1 VGVNASDAQRCP
13 HCGSEVD
20 EGQRFCGSCG
30 GLLAFVCPA
39 CQTENP
45 LSNRFCGSCGAELVR
60 PEPVRD
66 VEERKV
72 ITVLFADL
80 VGFTS
85 RAEELDPEDVR
96 GILSRYYA
104 RLRSDLEAHGGTV
117 EKFIGDAVMAVFG
130 APVAHGDDPERAV
143 RAALA
148 IRESMGRMN
157 DEDQRLDLQLRVGVN
172 TGEAIV
178 TLGSEA
184 SSGEGMVAGDVVNTA
199 ARLQTAAPQNG
210 ILVGQETYRA
220 TNGRITYEEI
230 EPLDLKGKQE
240 PVRAWVALT
249 ASSLGVER
257 RRLAPLV
264 GRDSELLVLRRIWE
278 ETFEANR
285 PRLIT
290 LLGPPGIGKSRLA
303 GEFAAEIT
311 QNGGRILTGRSMS
324 YGTSGT
330 YLAFRHQVKDL
341 AGIFENDPPDLAHQ
355 KLEQAVGAV
364 LGTDD
369 ADEVVEHIA
378 LLIGLRAADVGD
390 RQVLFFSARRLVEA
404 LARQQP
410 TLLVYEDVQWADSS
424 LLDLVEHLASRVRDV
439 PLVLLAL
446 ARPELLDSR
455 PGWGSRLPSYSSI
468 PLEPLGE
475 DDSRELARELLRSY
489 GEGKADRLAAT
500 AEGNP
505 LFIEELAAS
514 LAEGATAT
522 DKLPTNVRAIVSAR
536 LDALPATERS
546 LVLDASVVGRVFW
559 RRVLESLG
567 WDNGTLSGALD
578 SLEQRDLVR
587 RDPVSRVGGDQQ
599 FSFKHALIRDVAY
612 ATLPRAKRRSRH
624 AAVAR
629 FVEEDAGELDAVAAF
644 LAHHWREAGDVDRA
658 VDYFLT
664 AAERASRGWAKEE
677 AVQFYDRALELV
689 PTDQR
694 ERRRRLVLARSVVAQ
709 AATHIVDAERLQRLE
724 DSES

>member
-1 VGVNASDAQRCP
+1 VPVNESSSLRCP
-13 HCGSEVD
+13 KCGSEVE
-20 EGQRFCGSCG
+20 EGQRFCGACG
-30 GLLAFVCPA
+30 GLLALVCA
-39 CQTENP
+39 VCGTENP
-45 LSNRFCGSCGAELVR
+45 LSNRFCGSCGAELARPQVVR
-60 PEPVRD
+60 EI
-66 VEERKV
+66 EERRV
-72 ITVLFADL
+72 VTVLFADL

-85 RAEELDPEDVR
+85 RAEALDPEDVR
-96 GILSRYYA
+96 GMLSRYYA

-148 IRESMGRMN
+148 IRDSLREMN
-157 DEDQRLDLQLRVGVN
+157 QEDASYDLQLRVGVN

-178 TLGSEA
+178 MLGSA
-184 SSGEGMVAGDVVNTA
+184 ASGEGMVAGDVVNTA
-199 ARLQTAAPQNG
+199 SRLQTAAPQNG
-210 ILVGQETYRA
+210 ILVGIDTYRA
-220 TNGRITYEEI
+220 TNGCITYEEVQ
-230 EPLDLKGKQE
+230 PLSIKGKQE
-240 PVRAWVALT
+240 PVHAWLALE
-249 ASSLGVER
+249 AGSLAGER
-257 RRLAPLV
+257 PHRAPLV

-303 GEFAAEIT
+303 AEFAAEIE
-311 QNGGRILTGRSMS
+311 QDGGRTLLGRSMS

-355 KLEQAVGAV
+355 KLDEAVAAV
-364 LGTDD
+364 LGSDD
-369 ADEVVEHIA
+369 ADEVAEHLA
-378 LLIGLRAADVGD
+378 LLIGLRAADVDD
-390 RQVLFFSARRLVEA
+390 RQVLFFSARRFVEG

-410 TLLVYEDVQWADSS
+410 TLLVYEDVHWADSS

-439 PLVLLAL
+439 PLVMLAL

-455 PGWGSRLPSYSSI
+455 PAWGSRLPSYSSI
-468 PLEPLGE
+468 PLEPLGDE
-475 DDSRELARELLRSY
+475 DSRKLARELLRSH
-489 GEGKADRLAAT
+489 GENNADRLAAT

-514 LAEGATAT
+514 LSEGATVT
-522 DKLPTNVRAIVSAR
+522 DKLPTTVRAIVSAR

-567 WDNGTLSGALD
+567 WESGTLSDALD
-578 SLEQRDLVR
+578 SLEQRDLIR
-587 RDPVSRVGGDQQ
+587 RDPTSRVGGDHQ
-599 FSFKHALIRDVAY
+599 FSFKHTLIRDIAY

-644 LAHHWREAGDVDRA
+644 LAHHWREAGEVDRA
-658 VDYFLT
+658 LDYFLT
-664 AAERASRGWAKEE
+664 AADRASRGWAKEE
-677 AVQFYDRALELV
+677 AVEFYDRALELV
-689 PTDQR
+689 PPEQR
-694 ERRRRLVLARSVVAQ
+694 ERRRRIMLARAVVAQ
-709 AATHIVDAERLQRLE
+709 AATHIEDAERLRRLE
-724 DSES
+724 DE

>member
-1 VGVNASDAQRCP
+1 VYVNASNSLRCP
-13 HCGSEVD
+13 HCGSEVA

-30 GLLAFVCPA
+30 GLQALVCPV
-39 CQTENP
+39 CETENP
-45 LSNRFCGSCGAELVR
+45 LSNKFCGSCGAELVR

-66 VEERKV
+66 VEERRV

-80 VGFTS
+80 VGFTARS
-85 RAEELDPEDVR
+85 EELDPEDVR

-104 RLRSDLEAHGGTV
+104 RLRADLEAHGGTV

-148 IRESMGRMN
+148 IRESLDEMN
-157 DEDQRLDLQLRVGVN
+157 REDRRLDLQLRIGVN

-178 TLGSEA
+178 MLGSET
-184 SSGEGMVAGDVVNTA
+184 SGEGMVAGDVVNTA

-220 TNGRITYEEI
+220 TSRHVDYEEVA
-230 EPLDLKGKQE
+230 PLDLKGKQE
-240 PVRAWVALT
+240 PVRAWLAVA
-249 ASSLGVER
+249 ASSPGVER
-257 RRLAPLV
+257 PRIAPLV
-264 GRDSELLVLRRIWE
+264 GRDSELLALRRIWE
-278 ETFEANR
+278 ETSEASR

-303 GEFAAEIT
+303 ADFAAKIE

-355 KLEQAVGAV
+355 KLDRAVAAV
-364 LGTDD
+364 MGSDD
-369 ADEVVEHIA
+369 ADEVAEHIA

-390 RQVLFFSARRLVEA
+390 RQVLFFSVRRFVEA
-404 LARQQP
+404 LASQQP
-410 TLLVYEDVQWADSS
+410 TLLVYEDVHWADSS

-439 PLVLLAL
+439 PLVLLTL
-446 ARPELLDSR
+446 ARPELLDTR
-455 PGWGSRLPSYSSI
+455 PSWASRLPSYSSI
-468 PLEPLGE
+468 RLEPLGE
-475 DDSRELARELLRSY
+475 EDSRDLARELLQSH
-489 GEGKADRLAAT
+489 GESNIDRLAAT

-514 LAEGATAT
+514 VSEGATAT

-536 LDALPATERS
+536 LDALPTTERS
-546 LVLDASVVGRVFW
+546 LILDASVVGRVFW
-559 RRVLESLG
+559 RRVLESQG
-567 WDNGTLSGALD
+567 WESGSLSDALD
-578 SLEQRDLVR
+578 SLEQRDFIR
-587 RDPVSRVGGDQQ
+587 RDATSRVGGDQQ
-599 FSFKHALIRDVAY
+599 YSFKHTMIRDVAY
-612 ATLPRAKRRSRH
+612 ETLPRSKRRSRH

-629 FVEEDAGELDAVAAF
+629 FVEDDAGELDAVAPF
-644 LAHHWREAGDVDRA
+644 LAHHWREAGDSDRA
-658 VDYFLT
+658 LDYLLT

-689 PTDQR
+689 PADHR
-694 ERRRRLVLARSVVAQ
+694 ERRRRLMLARSVAAQ
-709 AATHIVDAERLQRLE
+709 AAVHIEDAELRQRLE
-724 DSES
+724 QEG

>member
-1 VGVNASDAQRCP
+1 MKDRLRCP
-13 HCGSEVD
+13 HCGNEVE

-30 GLLAFVCPA
+30 GLQALVCA
-39 CQTENP
+39 VCETENP
-45 LSNRFCGSCGAELVR
+45 LSNNFCGSCGAELVR
-60 PEPVRD
+60 TEVVRD
-66 VEERKV
+66 VEERRV
-72 ITVLFADL
+72 VTVLFADL

-85 RAEELDPEDVR
+85 RAEDLDPEDVR
-96 GILSRYYA
+96 AILSRYYA
-104 RLRSDLEAHGGTV
+104 RLRADLEAHGGTV

-148 IRESMGRMN
+148 IRESLAEMN
-157 DEDQRLDLQLRVGVN
+157 VEDTRLDLQLRIGVN

-178 TLGSEA
+178 MYGSET

-199 ARLQTAAPQNG
+199 SRLQTAAPQNG

-220 TNGRITYEEI
+220 TSRRIAYEEV
-230 EPLDLKGKQE
+230 EPLELKGKQE
-240 PVRAWVALT
+240 PVRAWVALE
-249 ASSLGVER
+249 ASSPGVER
-257 RRLAPLV
+257 PRMAPLV

-290 LLGPPGIGKSRLA
+290 MLGPPGIGKSRLA
-303 GEFAAEIT
+303 GEFAAEVE
-311 QNGGRILTGRSMS
+311 QSGGRILTGRSMS

-341 AGIFENDPPDLAHQ
+341 AGIYENDPPDIAHR
-355 KLEQAVGAV
+355 KLDKTVAATLE
-364 LGTDD
+364 TDD
-369 ADEVVEHIA
+369 ADEVAEHIA

-390 RQVLFFSARRLVEA
+390 RQVLFFSARRFVEA
-404 LARQQP
+404 LARKQP

-439 PLVLLAL
+439 PIVLLAL
-446 ARPELLDSR
+446 GRPELLDSR
-455 PGWGSRLPSYSSI
+455 PAWGSRLPSYSSI

-475 DDSRELARELLRSY
+475 EHSRELARVLLSSNG
-489 GEGKADRLAAT
+489 GENNADRLAAT

-514 LAEGATAT
+514 LSEGATAT

-536 LDALPATERS
+536 LDALPPTERS
-546 LVLDASVVGRVFW
+546 LLLDASVVGRVFW
-559 RRVLESLG
+559 RRALESLG
-567 WDNGTLSGALD
+567 WESQSLSNALD

-587 RDPVSRVGGDQQ
+587 RDRISRVGGDQQ

-629 FVEEDAGELDAVAAF
+629 FVEQDAGELDAVAPF
-644 LAHHWREAGDVDRA
+644 LAHQWREAGDVDRA
-658 VDYFLT
+658 LDYFLT

-677 AVQFYDRALELV
+677 AVQFYDLALELV
-689 PTDQR
+689 PGDQR
-694 ERRRRLVLARSVVAQ
+694 ERRRRIMLARAVVAQ

-724 DSES
+724 QD

>member
-1 VGVNASDAQRCP
+1 VRVNESNSLRCP
-13 HCGSEVD
+13 QCGNEV
-20 EGQRFCGSCG
+20 EHGQRFCGSCG
-30 GLLAFVCPA
+30 GLLALVCGI
-39 CQTENP
+39 CGTENP
-45 LSNRFCGSCGAELVR
+45 LSNRFCGSCGAELAR
-60 PEPVRD
+60 PEVIRD
-66 VEERKV
+66 VEERRV
-72 ITVLFADL
+72 VTVLFADL

-85 RAEELDPEDVR
+85 RAEALDPEDVR
-96 GILSRYYA
+96 SMLSRYYA
-104 RLRSDLEAHGGTV
+104 RLRADLEAHGGTV

-148 IRESMGRMN
+148 IRDSLHKMN
-157 DEDQRLDLQLRVGVN
+157 QADASYDLQLRIGVN

-178 TLGSEA
+178 AIGSGA
-184 SSGEGMVAGDVVNTA
+184 SGEGMVAGDVVNTA

-210 ILVGQETYRA
+210 VLVGLETYRA

-230 EPLDLKGKQE
+230 EPLAVKGKQE
-240 PVRAWVALT
+240 PVRAWLALE
-249 ASSLGVER
+249 AASLGGER
-257 RRLAPLV
+257 PHRAPLV

-303 GEFAAEIT
+303 AEFAAEVERE
-311 QNGGRILTGRSMS
+311 GGRTLIGRAMS

-341 AGIFENDPPDLAHQ
+341 AGIFENDPPDVAHQ
-355 KLEQAVGAV
+355 KLDEFVAAV
-364 LGTDD
+364 LGAED
-369 ADEVVEHIA
+369 AEEVAEHLA
-378 LLIGLRAADVGD
+378 LLIGLRAADVDD
-390 RQVLFFSARRLVEA
+390 RQVLFFSARRFVEG

-410 TLLVYEDVQWADSS
+410 TLLVYEDVHWADSS

-439 PLVLLAL
+439 PLVMLAL
-446 ARPELLDSR
+446 GRPELLDSR
-455 PGWGSRLPSYSSI
+455 PAWGSRLPSYSSI
-468 PLEPLGE
+468 PLEPLGDE
-475 DDSRELARELLRSY
+475 DARKLARELLRSH
-489 GEGKADRLAAT
+489 GENNADRLAAT

-514 LAEGATAT
+514 LSEGATVT

-567 WDNGTLSGALD
+567 WESGSLVDALD
-578 SLEQRDLVR
+578 SLEQRDLIR
-587 RDPVSRVGGDQQ
+587 RDPTSRVGGDQQ
-599 FSFKHALIRDVAY
+599 FSFKHTLIRDVAY

-629 FVEEDAGELDAVAAF
+629 FVEQDAGELDAVAAF
-644 LAHHWREAGDVDRA
+644 LAHHWREAGEVDRA
-658 VDYFLT
+658 LDYFLT

-677 AVQFYDRALELV
+677 AVQFYEQALELV
-689 PTDQR
+689 PPEQR
-694 ERRRRLVLARSVVAQ
+694 ERRRRIMLARAVVAQ
-709 AATHIVDAERLQRLE
+709 AATHIEDAERLQRLE
-724 DSES
+724 EESC

>member
-1 VGVNASDAQRCP
+1 VNVSDSQRCP

-30 GLLAFVCPA
+30 TVLALTCPVCG
-39 CQTENP
+39 TENP
-45 LSNRFCGSCGAELVR
+45 LSNKFCGSCGAELVR
-60 PEPVRD
+60 QQAPAE

-72 ITVLFADL
+72 VTVLFADL

-85 RAEELDPEDVR
+85 RSEQLDPEDVR
-96 GILSRYYA
+96 AMLSRYYA

-148 IRESMGRMN
+148 IRESLQQMN
-157 DEDQRLDLQLRVGVN
+157 EEDARYDLQLRVGVN

-178 TLGSEA
+178 TFGSE
-184 SSGEGMVAGDVVNTA
+184 SGEGMVAGDVVNTA
-199 ARLQTAAPQNG
+199 ARLQTSAPQNG
-210 ILVGQETYRA
+210 ILVGHETYRA
-220 TNGRITYEEI
+220 TSARVTYQEV
-230 EPLDLKGKQE
+230 EPLTVKGKQE
-240 PVRAWVALT
+240 PVRGWLALE

-257 RRLAPLV
+257 PRMARLV

-278 ETFEANR
+278 EALEANR

-290 LLGPPGIGKSRLA
+290 LLGPPGIGKTRLA
-303 GEFAAEIT
+303 GELVSEIE
-311 QNGGRILTGRSMS
+311 QDGGRILTGRSMS

-341 AGIFENDPPDLAHQ
+341 AGIFENDPPEVAHQ
-355 KLEQAVGAV
+355 KLDESVTAV
-364 LGTDD
+364 LESDD
-369 ADEVVEHIA
+369 ADEIAEHIA

-390 RQVLFFSARRLVEA
+390 RQVLFFSARRFVEG

-410 TLLVYEDVQWADSS
+410 TLLVYEDVQWADAS
-424 LLDLVEHLASRVRDV
+424 LLDLVEHLAARVRDV

-455 PGWGSRLPSYSSI
+455 PAWGSRLPSYSSI
-468 PLEPLGE
+468 PLDPLGE
-475 DDSRELARELLRSY
+475 EDSRQLARELLRSH
-489 GEGKADRLAAT
+489 GDNNADRLVAT

-536 LDALPATERS
+536 LDALPGDERS
-546 LVLDASVVGRVFW
+546 LVLDASVIGRVFW
-559 RRVLESLG
+559 RRALESLG
-567 WDNGTLSGALD
+567 WESRSLSDVLD
-578 SLEQRDLVR
+578 SLEQRDLIR
-587 RDPVSRVGGDQQ
+587 RDPTSRVGGDHQ

-629 FVEEDAGELDAVAAF
+629 FVEQDAGELDAVAAF

-658 VDYFLT
+658 LDYFLT

-689 PTDQR
+689 PGDQR
-694 ERRRRLVLARSVVAQ
+694 ERRRRLMLARAVVAQ
-709 AATHIVDAERLQRLE
+709 AATHIVDAQRLQSLE
-724 DSES
+724 QD

>member
-1 VGVNASDAQRCP
+1 MDDLQRCP
-13 HCGSEVD
+13 HCGSEVE

-30 GLLAFVCPA
+30 GLLALVCPA
-39 CQTENP
+39 CETENP
-45 LSNRFCGSCGAELVR
+45 LTNKFCGNCGAELVR
-60 PEPVRD
+60 QQVVKE
-66 VEERKV
+66 VEERRV
-72 ITVLFADL
+72 VTVLFADL

-104 RLRSDLEAHGGTV
+104 RLRSDLEAHGGMV

-148 IRESMGRMN
+148 IRDSLDEINEQESS
-157 DEDQRLDLQLRVGVN
+157 DLQLRVGVN

-178 TLGSEA
+178 ALGSE
-184 SSGEGMVAGDVVNTA
+184 SGEGMVAGDVVNTA
-199 ARLQTAAPQNG
+199 SRLQTSAPQNG
-210 ILVGQETYRA
+210 ILVGHETYRA

-230 EPLDLKGKQE
+230 EPLTVKGKQA
-240 PVRAWVALT
+240 PVRAWLA
-249 ASSLGVER
+249 VEAC
-257 RRLAPLV
+257 APEVDRPRMARLV

-278 ETFEANR
+278 EALEAKR

-303 GEFAAEIT
+303 GELGAEIEG
-311 QNGGRILTGRSMS
+311 NGGRILTGRSMS

-341 AGIFENDPPDLAHQ
+341 AGIFENDPPDVAHQ
-355 KLEQAVGAV
+355 KLDESVAAVVEAE
-364 LGTDD
+364 D
-369 ADEVVEHIA
+369 ADEVAEHLA
-378 LLIGLRAADVGD
+378 LLIGLRAADVSD
-390 RQVLFFSARRLVEA
+390 RQVLFFSARRFVEG
-404 LARQQP
+404 LARQKP

-424 LLDLVEHLASRVRDV
+424 LLDLVEHLGSRVRDV
-439 PLVLLAL
+439 PLVLLTL
-446 ARPELLDSR
+446 ARPELLDNR
-455 PGWGSRLPSYSSI
+455 PAWGSRLPSYSSI

-475 DDSRELARELLRSY
+475 EHSRELARELLQRNGSLNP
-489 GEGKADRLAAT
+489 DQLVAT

-514 LAEGATAT
+514 LAEGATAR

-536 LDALPATERS
+536 LDALPPRERS
-546 LVLDASVVGRVFW
+546 LVLDASVIGRVFW
-559 RRVLESLG
+559 RRVLGSLG
-567 WDNGTLSGALD
+567 WESESLSAALD
-578 SLEQRDLVR
+578 SLEQRDLIR
-587 RDPVSRVGGDQQ
+587 HEPISRVGGDQQ
-599 FSFKHALIRDVAY
+599 FTFKHALIRDVAY

-629 FVEEDAGELDAVAAF
+629 FVEEDAGELEAVAAF
-644 LAHHWREAGDVDRA
+644 LAHHWREAGDTDRA
-658 VDYFLT
+658 LDYFLT

-689 PTDQR
+689 PADQR
-694 ERRRRLVLARSVVAQ
+694 ERRRRLVLARSVAAQ
-709 AATHIVDAERLQRLE
+709 AAVHITDAELRLRQEQE
-724 DSES
+724 D

>member
-1 VGVNASDAQRCP
+1 MDDLQRCP
-13 HCGSEVD
+13 HCGSEVE

-30 GLLAFVCPA
+30 GLLALVCPA
-39 CQTENP
+39 CETENP
-45 LSNRFCGSCGAELVR
+45 LTNKFCGNCGAELVR
-60 PEPVRD
+60 QQVVKE
-66 VEERKV
+66 VEERRV
-72 ITVLFADL
+72 VTVLFADL

-104 RLRSDLEAHGGTV
+104 RLRSDLEAHGGMV

-148 IRESMGRMN
+148 IRDSLDEINEQESS
-157 DEDQRLDLQLRVGVN
+157 DLQLRVGVN

-178 TLGSEA
+178 ALGSE
-184 SSGEGMVAGDVVNTA
+184 SGEGMVAGDVVNTA
-199 ARLQTAAPQNG
+199 SRLQTSAPQNG
-210 ILVGQETYRA
+210 ILVGHETYRA
-220 TNGRITYEEI
+220 TNGRITYEEV
-230 EPLDLKGKQE
+230 EPLTVKGKQA
-240 PVRAWVALT
+240 PVRAWLALD
-249 ASSLGVER
+249 AC
-257 RRLAPLV
+257 APEVDRPRMARLV

-278 ETFEANR
+278 EALESKR

-303 GEFAAEIT
+303 GELGAEIEE
-311 QNGGRILTGRSMS
+311 NGGRILTGRSMS

-341 AGIFENDPPDLAHQ
+341 AGIFENDPPDVAHQ
-355 KLEQAVGAV
+355 KLDESVAAVVDAE
-364 LGTDD
+364 D
-369 ADEVVEHIA
+369 ADEVAEHLA
-378 LLIGLRAADVGD
+378 LLIGLRAADVSD
-390 RQVLFFSARRLVEA
+390 RQVLFFSARRFVEG
-404 LARQQP
+404 LAREKP

-424 LLDLVEHLASRVRDV
+424 LLDLVEHLGSRVRDV
-439 PLVLLAL
+439 PLVLLTL
-446 ARPELLDSR
+446 ARPELLDNR
-455 PGWGSRLPSYSSI
+455 PAWGSRLPSYSSI

-475 DDSRELARELLRSY
+475 EHSRELARELLQRNGSLNP
-489 GEGKADRLAAT
+489 DQLVAT

-514 LAEGATAT
+514 LAEGATAR

-536 LDALPATERS
+536 LDALPPRERS
-546 LVLDASVVGRVFW
+546 LVLDASVIGRVFW
-559 RRVLESLG
+559 RRVLGSLG
-567 WDNGTLSGALD
+567 WESGSLSAALD
-578 SLEQRDLVR
+578 SLEQRDLIR
-587 RDPVSRVGGDQQ
+587 HEPISRVGGDQQ
-599 FSFKHALIRDVAY
+599 FTFKHALIRDVAY

-629 FVEEDAGELDAVAAF
+629 FVEEDAGELEAVAAF
-644 LAHHWREAGDVDRA
+644 LAHHWREAGDTDRA
-658 VDYFLT
+658 LDYFLT

-689 PTDQR
+689 PADQR
-694 ERRRRLVLARSVVAQ
+694 ERRRRLVLARSVAAQ
-709 AATHIVDAERLQRLE
+709 AAVHITDAELRLRQEQE
-724 DSES
+724 D

>member
-1 VGVNASDAQRCP
+1 VNASTGQRCP
-13 HCGSEVD
+13 HCGNEVE

-30 GLLAFVCPA
+30 GLLALVCPVCDA
-39 CQTENP
+39 ENP
-45 LSNRFCGSCGAELVR
+45 LLNSFCGSCGAELVR
-60 PEPVRD
+60 TVVVRD

-72 ITVLFADL
+72 VTVLFADL

-148 IRESMGRMN
+148 IRESLQEMN
-157 DEDQRLDLQLRVGVN
+157 EADEMLDLQLRIGVN

-178 TLGSEA
+178 TLGSES

-199 ARLQTAAPQNG
+199 SRLQTAAPENG
-210 ILVGQETYRA
+210 VLVGYETYRA
-220 TNGRITYEEI
+220 TSARISYREI
-230 EPLDLKGKQE
+230 EPVAVKGKQE
-240 PVRAWVALT
+240 PVRGWLALE
-249 ASSLGVER
+249 ASSPGVER
-257 RRLAPLV
+257 PRMAPLI

-278 ETFEANR
+278 ETFKANR

-303 GEFAAEIT
+303 AEFAAEIG
-311 QNGGRILTGRSMS
+311 QNGGRSLTGRSMS

-355 KLEQAVGAV
+355 KLDQTVTAV
-364 LGTDD
+364 LESDD
-369 ADEVVEHIA
+369 ADEVAEHIA

-390 RQVLFFSARRLVEA
+390 RQVLFFSARRFVEA

-424 LLDLVEHLASRVRDV
+424 LLDLVEHLGSRVRDV
-439 PLVLLAL
+439 PLVLLVL

-468 PLEPLGE
+468 PLEPLAE
-475 DDSRELARELLRSY
+475 ADSHALAGQLL
-489 GEGKADRLAAT
+489 GGDGNQADRLVAT

-536 LDALPATERS
+536 LDALPTAERS

-567 WDNGTLSGALD
+567 WETESLTDALD
-578 SLEQRDLVR
+578 SLEQRDLIR
-587 RDPVSRVGGDQQ
+587 RDPISRVGGDHQ
-599 FSFKHALIRDVAY
+599 FSFKHTLIRDVAY

-629 FVEEDAGELDAVAAF
+629 FVEADAGELDAVAAF
-644 LAHHWREAGDVDRA
+644 LAHHWREAGEVDRA
-658 VDYFLT
+658 LDYFLT

-689 PTDQR
+689 PLEQR
-694 ERRRRLVLARSVVAQ
+694 ERRRRLMLARSVAAQ
-709 AATHIVDAERLQRLE
+709 AATHIVDAERLQRL
-724 DSES
+724 DQKD

>member
-1 VGVNASDAQRCP
+1 
-13 HCGSEVD
+13 
-20 EGQRFCGSCG
+20 
-30 GLLAFVCPA
+30 VCPV
-39 CQTENP
+39 CETENP
-45 LSNRFCGSCGAELVR
+45 LSNKFCGSCGAELVR

-66 VEERKV
+66 VEERRV
-72 ITVLFADL
+72 VTVLFADL
-80 VGFTS
+80 VGFTARS
-85 RAEELDPEDVR
+85 EELDPEDVR

-104 RLRSDLEAHGGTV
+104 RLRADLEAHGGTV
-117 EKFIGDAVMAVFG
+117 EKFIGDAVMGVFG

-148 IRESMGRMN
+148 IRESLDEMN
-157 DEDQRLDLQLRVGVN
+157 QEDTKLDLQLRIGVN

-178 TLGSEA
+178 MLGSET
-184 SSGEGMVAGDVVNTA
+184 SGEGMVAGDVVNTA

-210 ILVGQETYRA
+210 ILVGLETYRA
-220 TNGRITYEEI
+220 TSRRIAYEEI

-240 PVRAWVALT
+240 PVHAWLALA
-249 ASSLGVER
+249 ASSPGDER
-257 RRLAPLV
+257 PRMAPLV

-278 ETFEANR
+278 QTFEANR

-290 LLGPPGIGKSRLA
+290 LLGPSGIGKSRLA
-303 GEFAAEIT
+303 GEFAAEIVE
-311 QNGGRILTGRSMS
+311 NGGRILTGRSMS

-341 AGIFENDPPDLAHQ
+341 AGIYENDPPDLAHQ
-355 KLEQAVGAV
+355 KLDEAVATA
-364 LGTDD
+364 LEADD
-369 ADEVVEHIA
+369 ADEVAEHIA

-390 RQVLFFSARRLVEA
+390 RQVLFFSARRFVEA

-439 PLVLLAL
+439 PIMLLAL

-455 PGWGSRLPSYSSI
+455 PAWGSRLPSYSSI

-475 DDSRELARELLRSY
+475 EHSRELARELLSSH
-489 GEGKADRLAAT
+489 GEDNADRLVAT

-514 LAEGATAT
+514 LSEGATAS

-546 LVLDASVVGRVFW
+546 LLLDASVVGRVFW
-559 RRVLESLG
+559 RRALESLG
-567 WDNGTLSGALD
+567 WESQGLLSALD

-587 RDPVSRVGGDQQ
+587 RDPISRVGGDQQ

-629 FVEEDAGELDAVAAF
+629 FVEEDAGELDAVAPF
-644 LAHHWREAGDVDRA
+644 LAHQWREAGDIDRA
-658 VDYFLT
+658 LDYFLT

-689 PTDQR
+689 PNDQR
-694 ERRRRLVLARSVVAQ
+694 ERRRRIMLARAVVAQ

-724 DSES
+724 QD

>member
-1 VGVNASDAQRCP
+1 VNASNGLRCP
-13 HCGSEVD
+13 HCGNEVE

-30 GLLAFVCPA
+30 GLQALVCPL
-39 CQTENP
+39 CETENP
-45 LSNRFCGSCGAELVR
+45 LSNKFCGSCGGELVR

-66 VEERKV
+66 IEERRV
-72 ITVLFADL
+72 VTVLFADL
-80 VGFTS
+80 VGFTARS
-85 RAEELDPEDVR
+85 EELDPEDVR

-148 IRESMGRMN
+148 IRSSLEEMN
-157 DEDQRLDLQLRVGVN
+157 QEDARLDLQLRIGVN
-172 TGEAIV
+172 TGEAMV
-178 TLGSEA
+178 MLGSE

-240 PVRAWVALT
+240 PVRAWVAVS

-278 ETFEANR
+278 ETLAANR

-303 GEFAAEIT
+303 SEFAAAIGE
-311 QNGGRILTGRSMS
+311 NGGRTLTGRSMS

-341 AGIFENDPPDLAHQ
+341 AGIYENDPPDLAHQ
-355 KLEQAVGAV
+355 KLDQAVTS
-364 LGTDD
+364 LLDD
-369 ADEVVEHIA
+369 ADEVTEHIA

-410 TLLVYEDVQWADSS
+410 TLLVFEDVHWADSS

-468 PLEPLGE
+468 PVEALGE
-475 DDSRELARELLRSY
+475 EDSRELARELLRSH
-489 GEGKADRLAAT
+489 GENNADRLVAT

-522 DKLPTNVRAIVSAR
+522 DRLPTNVRAIVSAR

-546 LVLDASVVGRVFW
+546 LVLDASVIGRVFW
-559 RRVLESLG
+559 RRALESLG
-567 WDNGTLSGALD
+567 WEMQTLMTSLD
-578 SLEQRDLVR
+578 SLEQRDFIR
-587 RDPVSRVGGDQQ
+587 RDPISRVGGDQQ

-612 ATLPRAKRRSRH
+612 ATLPRSKRRARH

-629 FVEEDAGELDAVAAF
+629 FVEQDAGELDAVAAF

-658 VDYFLT
+658 LDYFLT

-677 AVQFYDRALELV
+677 AVQFYDQALALV
-689 PTDQR
+689 PSDQR
-694 ERRRRLVLARSVVAQ
+694 ERRRRLVLARSVAAQ
-709 AATHIVDAERLQRLE
+709 AAVHIFDAELRLLQE
-724 DSES
+724 QGD

>member
-1 VGVNASDAQRCP
+1 VRVNASNSRRCP
-13 HCGSEVD
+13 HCGSEVE

-30 GLLAFVCPA
+30 GLQALVCPV
-39 CQTENP
+39 CETENP
-45 LSNRFCGSCGAELVR
+45 LSNKFCGSCGAELVR
-60 PEPVRD
+60 TEVVRD
-66 VEERKV
+66 IEERKV

-80 VGFTS
+80 VGFTARS
-85 RAEELDPEDVR
+85 EELDPEDVR

-104 RLRSDLEAHGGTV
+104 QLRSDLEAHGGRV

-148 IRESMGRMN
+148 IRESLEAMN
-157 DEDQRLDLQLRVGVN
+157 QEDKRLDLQLRIGVN

-178 TLGSEA
+178 TLGSE
-184 SSGEGMVAGDVVNTA
+184 SPSGEGMVAGDVVNTA
-199 ARLQTAAPQNG
+199 SRLQTAAPQNG

-220 TNGRITYEEI
+220 TSRRIAYEEV

-240 PVRAWVALT
+240 PVRAWLALA
-249 ASSLGVER
+249 ASSPGVER
-257 RRLAPLV
+257 PRMAPLV

-290 LLGPPGIGKSRLA
+290 LLGQPGIGKSRLA
-303 GEFAAEIT
+303 AEFAAEIE

-355 KLEQAVGAV
+355 KLDETVAAA
-364 LGTDD
+364 LDADD
-369 ADEVVEHIA
+369 ADEVTEHIA

-439 PLVLLAL
+439 PLVMLAL

-475 DDSRELARELLRSY
+475 DHSRQLVRELLRSH
-489 GEGKADRLAAT
+489 GEDNADRLVAT

-514 LAEGATAT
+514 LSEGATAT

-536 LDALPATERS
+536 LDALPAAERS
-546 LVLDASVVGRVFW
+546 LVMDASVVGRVFW

-567 WDNGTLSGALD
+567 WESGSLSDALD

-587 RDPVSRVGGDQQ
+587 RDPVSRVGGDHQ

-629 FVEEDAGELDAVAAF
+629 FVEQDAGELDAVAAF
-644 LAHHWREAGDVDRA
+644 LAHHWREAGDVDRSL
-658 VDYFLT
+658 DYFLT

-677 AVQFYDRALELV
+677 AVQLYDRALELV
-689 PTDQR
+689 PSEQR
-694 ERRRRLVLARSVVAQ
+694 ERRRRLVLARAVVAQ
-709 AATHIVDAERLQRLE
+709 AATHIVDAERLQQE
-724 DSES
+724 G